1 MASADPLSPRFITWL
16 AAGDPHIE
24 KAARNLNGLVT
35 DFATS
40 FSSNPAEMPTCRALA
55 SQGAS
60 LEAHVKSHLGVAQWL
75 LGVRMKEH
83 LIDLVNA
90 LLNQR
95 ILNAA
100 LISRGIIES
109 AAAIVYLHEK
119 LEGTLRN
126 RSEEAYQIALYELH
140 RSIGGGRFDW
150 FSAKDDDQMLKHL
163 EVYRTGDD
171 PEVPSDRRATSILT
185 MLVKLDRRFQKMAK
199 RLETAASPTAFPI
212 QGGVV
217 RAVYAQLCDFC
228 HPGTGIAI
236 LLSGPG
242 SVDGW
247 VKLKSGTAE
256 RETQWFFWNL
266 GIFVAPV
273 CQVAYEA
280 LSSLNTVIPES

>member
-1 MASADPLSPRFITWL
+1 MGPADLLPSPFIAWL

-24 KAARNLNGLVT
+24 KAARNLNLFVA

-40 FSSNPAEMPTCRALA
+40 FSYSPADMPTCRVLA

-60 LEAHVKSHLGVAQWL
+60 LEDHVKSHLAVAQWL
-75 LGVRMKEH
+75 LGARMKEQ
-83 LIDLVNA
+83 LIDLVYA
-90 LLNQR
+90 LLNHR
-95 ILNAA
+95 VLNAA

-119 LEGTLRN
+119 LDGTLRN
-126 RSEEAYQIALYELH
+126 RSEQAYQNALDELH

-150 FSAKDDDQMLKHL
+150 LSAKDDDQMLKHL
-163 EVYRTGDD
+163 EVYRVGDD
-171 PEVPSDRRATSILT
+171 PEVPSGRRATSILT
-185 MLVKLDRRFQKMAK
+185 MLVKLDRRFHKMAK
-199 RLETAASPTAFPI
+199 RLGTATNSTASPI

-228 HPGTGIAI
+228 HPGTGTAI

-242 SVDGW
+242 NLDGW
-247 VKLKSGTAE
+247 VRLRSGTGE
-256 RETQWFFWNL
+256 RETRWFFWNL
-266 GIFVAPV
+266 GIFVAPI

-280 LSSLNTVIPES
+280 LSSINTVVADS